1 MAELTYEKVD
11 EKIDENIN
19 NENIN
24 DSELNEN
31 VPNDDDCDAD
41 DDALAESVNDA
52 ESVDGAESVCSEEGS
67 DYDGE
72 EEDNNQ
78 EEAINNETCALFLQ
92 QLWAAQRGNIKKRKQ
107 DQFLPLTKKFVN
119 SNFVQREKMINNSPM
134 VVKHLFFLCRNI
146 ANGKIPT
153 NISGV
158 DKALFAHIS
167 DRTTCRS
174 DVRLH
179 LLEQFAVQYYCR
191 QAIKDLEAAQNIYKD
206 SDGGRCKTVVADRHR
221 AIQHDDEDPGQVS
234 KRQKNSRRGK
244 TNSRRRGTT

>member
-24 DSELNEN
+24 DETSELNEN
-31 VPNDDDCDAD
+31 VDDGSNNVG
-41 DDALAESVNDA
+41 AESDDA
-52 ESVDGAESVCSEEGS
+52 ESVDAESVCSEECS
-67 DYDGE
+67 DYDGDQ
-72 EEDNNQ
+72 EEDDNQ

-92 QLWAAQRGNIKKRKQ
+92 QLWAAQRGNIQKRKQ

-119 SNFVQREKMINNSPM
+119 SGFVQREKMINDTPM
-134 VVKHLFFLCRNI
+134 VVKHLVFLCRNI

-153 NISGV
+153 DISGV
-158 DKALFAHIS
+158 DKALFRHIS
-167 DRTTCRS
+167 DRTTPRS

-179 LLEQFAVQYYCR
+179 LLEQFSVQYYCR
-191 QAIKDLEAAQNIYKD
+191 QAVKNIEAVQNIYK
-206 SDGGRCKTVVADRHR
+206 DGGRCKTIVPDRHR
-221 AIQHDDEDPGQVS
+221 AIQHDDEDAGSVS
-234 KRQKNSRRGK
+234 KRQKNSRRSK

>member
-24 DSELNEN
+24 DEASELNEN
-31 VPNDDDCDAD
+31 VDETNDDDD
-41 DDALAESVNDA
+41 DGAESVDDA
-52 ESVDGAESVCSEEGS
+52 ESVDAESVCSEEGS
-67 DYDGE
+67 DYDGDQ
-72 EEDNNQ
+72 EEDDNQ

-92 QLWAAQRGNIKKRKQ
+92 QLWAAQRGNIQKRKQ

-119 SNFVQREKMINNSPM
+119 SSFVQREKMINDTPM
-134 VVKHLFFLCRNI
+134 VVKHLVFLCRNI

-158 DKALFAHIS
+158 DKALFRHIS

-191 QAIKDLEAAQNIYKD
+191 QAVKDIEAAQNIHKD
-206 SDGGRCKTVVADRHR
+206 SNGGRCKTVVTDRHR
-221 AIQHDDEDPGQVS
+221 AIQHDDEDPGSVS

>member
-11 EKIDENIN
+11 EKLDENIN

-24 DSELNEN
+24 DEDSEFNEN
-31 VPNDDDCDAD
+31 VDDGANDGDDDDDD
-41 DDALAESVNDA
+41 DDAGA
-52 ESVDGAESVCSEEGS
+52 ESVDAESVCSEEGS
-67 DYDGE
+67 DYDGDQ
-72 EEDNNQ
+72 EDDNQ

-92 QLWAAQRGNIKKRKQ
+92 QLWAAQRGNIQKRKQ

-119 SNFVQREKMINNSPM
+119 SSFVQREKMINDTPM
-134 VVKHLFFLCRNI
+134 VVKHLVFLCRNI

-153 NISGV
+153 DISGV
-158 DKALFAHIS
+158 DKALFRHIS
-167 DRTTCRS
+167 DRTTPRS

-191 QAIKDLEAAQNIYKD
+191 QAVKNIEAVQNIHKD
-206 SDGGRCKTVVADRHR
+206 SNGGRCKTIVTDRHR
-221 AIQHDDEDPGQVS
+221 AIQHDDEDPGSLS